1 MRSLILLQALL
12 ASAFAQTQYTSTGT
26 AAVAKARATALT
38 ESPTSNV
45 VGKTF
50 DRFVTIWFENT
61 DYSMAAGDSNFQWAA
76 SQGITLSNY
85 LALTHPSQGNYV
97 AAVGGS
103 QHGVTND
110 AFKRID
116 SSSKTIVDL
125 LEAAGISWG
134 EYQEDIPYSGFQG
147 NYVNQ
152 KTGANDYVRKHNGL
166 MSYDSVTSDVH
177 RLAKI
182 KNFTMFDSDLASNKL
197 PQWMFITPNMTSDG
211 HDTSVTTAGKFLRTF
226 LTPLLS
232 NSNFMKR
239 TLVFITFDET
249 ETYTGANRVF
259 SVLLGD
265 AVPASAHGTTD
276 STAYD
281 HYSQMATVENNWS
294 LGNLGLGDATG
305 VSFF

>member
-1 MRSLILLQALL
+1 MHSLILLPALL
-12 ASAFAQTQYTSTGT
+12 ALAFAQTQYTSTGT

-61 DYSMAAGDSNFQWAA
+61 DYSMAAGDPNFQWAA

-103 QHGVTND
+103 QHGITND
-110 AFKRID
+110 AFKRVD

-125 LEAAGISWG
+125 LETAGISWG

-211 HDTSVTTAGKFLRTF
+211 HDTSVTTAGKFLKTF
-226 LTPLLS
+226 LTPLLG

-239 TLVFITFDET
+239 TVVLVTFDET

-265 AVPASAHGTTD
+265 AVPASAHGTID
-276 STAYD
+276 NKAYD

-305 VSFF
+305 VPFF